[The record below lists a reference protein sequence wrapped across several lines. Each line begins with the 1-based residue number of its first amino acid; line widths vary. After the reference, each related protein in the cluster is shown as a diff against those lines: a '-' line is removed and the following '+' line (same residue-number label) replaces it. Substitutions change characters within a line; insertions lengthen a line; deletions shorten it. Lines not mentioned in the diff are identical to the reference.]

1 MVYDYRASVVRVVDG
16 DNVVLNVDLGFSTW
30 KKASFRL
37 AGCNARELSEP
48 GGLEAKANL
57 ERLLPPGL
65 QVELRSLKPDKYA
78 DRYDALLLLPGDHTS
93 VNALLISG
101 QWATPWNGRGPKPVP
116 PWPRIP
122 EI

>member
-1 MVYDYRASVVRVVDG
+1 MVYDYRASVARVVDG

-37 AGCNARELSEP
+37 AGLNARELSEV
-48 GGLEAKANL
+48 GGPEAKVNL
-57 ERLLPPGL
+57 ERMLPEGML
-65 QVELRSLKPDKYA
+65 VILKSLKPDKYA
-78 DRYDALLLLPGDHTS
+78 DRYDAIILVPDDSTS

-101 QWATPWNGRGPKPVP
+101 QWAAPWNGRGVKPVP

>member
-1 MVYDYRASVVRVVDG
+1 VYDYRAYVVRVVDG
-16 DNVVLNVDLGFSTW
+16 DNVILNVDLGFSTW

-37 AGCNARELSEP
+37 VGLNAREMSEP
-48 GGLEAKANL
+48 GGPEAKANL
-57 ERLLPPGL
+57 DRILPPDTEL
-65 QVELRSLKPDKYA
+65 ELRSLKPDKYA
-78 DRYDALLLLPGDHTS
+78 DRYDALLLLPGDPVS

-101 QWATPWNGRGPKPVP
+101 QWAAPWNGRGVKPLP